1 MNQVLKA
8 QWINTVGVYSDF
20 HVNMIKRQ
28 GDIERIVRKLLKI
41 LVTLKKQSNSP
52 YFSQGS
58 ITELRVKM

>member
-20 HVNMIKRQ
+20 HANMIKRQ